1 MIGRRRSLSVACF
14 VFSRRTRRI
23 DFGKSEQAL
32 EWQQDVVNLS
42 FRRNHDLGS
51 TLTSGSDKW
60 ESPSHMVVW
69 KEPTSFIARLSFRT
83 FSCTDLDDP
92 HLARGVRTLRDT
104 GTFGASVFLIDRS
117 QKLDQRWS
125 DRDGVRQ
132 TVEIPR
138 ARQ

>member
-1 MIGRRRSLSVACF
+1 
-14 VFSRRTRRI
+14 
-23 DFGKSEQAL
+23 
-32 EWQQDVVNLS
+32 
-42 FRRNHDLGS
+42 
-51 TLTSGSDKW
+51 
-60 ESPSHMVVW
+60 MVVW

-92 HLARGVRTLRDT
+92 HLARGVCTLSDT

-132 TVEIPR
+132 TAEIPR